1 MYYAQGEGLG
11 PWIKNNMKKGLDQ
24 LAQAFSLSFWQEKAK
39 VEAFFPF
46 YHAVEAEPQ
55 PHISPLYPL
64 ISPQQFEA
72 ELKLILAHFEPID
85 LGELLVWVEAGR
97 PARKPFFHLS
107 FDDGLSSCYHVIAPI
122 LFRLGVPATF
132 FINGAFIDNKRLM
145 FRHLAALIYSHL
157 EAQKALAPKDAKL
170 LFSVG
175 HAQEGELLAWAD
187 RIGCSVPDFLAQ
199 KQPYLTLEE
208 LKALQNMGFS
218 VGGHSWEHPLYKK
231 LSLEEQLVQTEKNQ
245 QQLAAWLRQP
255 IRAFAFPFTDHEVG
269 LDFFERANLDLSFGG
284 AGIKEEMQ
292 LGRHIQRFPMEEL
305 RIRSGEQKLKS
316 AFAYGSLLRTLGKS
330 KIDRRQTER
339 RLS

>member
-1 MYYAQGEGLG
+1 MYYAQRQGLG
-11 PWIKNNMKKGLDQ
+11 PWMKNNMKKGLDQ

-64 ISPQQFEA
+64 ISPQQFEV

-85 LGELLVWVEAGR
+85 LGELLAWVEAGR

-107 FDDGLSSCYHVIAPI
+107 FDDGLSSCYHIIAPI
-122 LFRLGVPATF
+122 LLRLGIPATF
-132 FINGAFIDNKRLM
+132 FINGAFVDNKRLM

-157 EAQKALAPKDAKL
+157 EERKELGQKDADL
-170 LFSVG
+170 LFSAG
-175 HAQEGELLAWAD
+175 YAQEDELLVWAE
-187 RIGCSVPDFLAQ
+187 RVGCSVDNFLVQ
-199 KQPYLTLEE
+199 QQPYLKLEE
-208 LKALQNMGFS
+208 LKALQTMGFS
-218 VGGHSWEHPLYKK
+218 IGGHSWDHPLYKK

-245 QQLAAWLRQP
+245 QQLAAWLPQP
-255 IRAFAFPFTDHEVG
+255 IRAFAFPFTDHEVE
-269 LDFFERANLDLSFGG
+269 LAFFERANLDLSFGG

-292 LGRHIQRFPMEEL
+292 LSQHIQRFPMEEM
-305 RIRSGEQKLKS
+305 RIRPVEQKLKS

-330 KIDRRQTER
+330 KIDRSAAKR
-339 RLS
+339 R